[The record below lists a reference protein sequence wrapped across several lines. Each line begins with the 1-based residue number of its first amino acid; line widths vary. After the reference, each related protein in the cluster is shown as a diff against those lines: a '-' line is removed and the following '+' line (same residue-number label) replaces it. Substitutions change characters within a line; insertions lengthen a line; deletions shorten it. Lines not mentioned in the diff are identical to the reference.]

1 MSKKNRKKARRA
13 ATICLEGEKRISV
26 RKINEA
32 LKTVPIPKEELP
44 EILKL
49 NLDRFGIGYAD
60 DGKSLEN
67 NR

>member
-1 MSKKNRKKARRA
+1 MSKKNRKKTRSTT
-13 ATICLEGEKRISV
+13 TICRDSEKSISV

-49 NLDRFGIGYAD
+49 NLDRLGIGYAD

>member
-1 MSKKNRKKARRA
+1 MLKKNRKKARRA
-13 ATICLEGEKRISV
+13 ATICRDSEKRISV

-49 NLDRFGIGYAD
+49 NLDRLGIGYAD
-60 DGKSLEN
+60 DGKSSEN
-67 NR
+67 DR

>member
-1 MSKKNRKKARRA
+1 MPKKAQNRTTEPA
-13 ATICLEGEKRISV
+13 ICLDSEERISV
-26 RKINEA
+26 KKINEA

-49 NLDRFGIGYAD
+49 NLDRLGIGYTD

>member
-1 MSKKNRKKARRA
+1 MSKKNRKKTRS
-13 ATICLEGEKRISV
+13 ATTIYRDSEKRISV

-32 LKTVPIPKEELP
+32 LRTIPIPKEELP

-49 NLDRFGIGYAD
+49 NLDRLGIGYAD
-60 DGKSLEN
+60 GGKSLEN